1 MSSKLFVGQALI
13 RKEDK
18 RLLTGRGRFIAD
30 LRLPGML
37 QAAFARSPHAHA
49 RIVSLDVSAAL
60 ALPGVVA
67 VLVAADLKPNLAPV
81 PGMQNRP
88 SLAWRNAVTHEI
100 NIPDTPLLA
109 EDTVRYVGEAYAIV
123 VAESRQVAEDAIE
136 LIVPEFDSLPVVR
149 SIEDALRLDP
159 VKVHSQ
165 RINNIVAD
173 FCLRKGDPRS
183 PGLKPL
189 RRLQRSFTNHRFLAA
204 PMECRGVVAEY
215 DDSQDSVMVWS
226 ASQVVHWVRREVARQ
241 LQLPEARVRCVAR
254 DVGGGF
260 GLKGHVYPEEIIVP
274 WLARRLG
281 RPVAWIEDRREN
293 LLNSTHARDDIHET
307 EVVFDEHG
315 RIHALIDQIT
325 KDSGAYTPVG
335 IGAPSNT
342 MSHICS
348 QYHIENLELSARIV
362 LTNKAPNA
370 PYRGSGR
377 PEGTF
382 VMERLIDLIAGELGL
397 EPSEVRMRNMIR
409 PEQMPYAVGIPY
421 RDGVPIVYDSGD
433 YPAVFGAAVRAI
445 GGVEAFR
452 ETQRLARHNRRF
464 LGLGFACYVE
474 GTGSG
479 PFEGATVKIDPS
491 GGIIVA
497 TGAAS
502 QGQGHETVLAQ
513 VSADQWG
520 VTPDEVTML
529 LADTS
534 VIAHGYGSI
543 ASRIAVTSSEA
554 IRAASVI
561 LRRKVFEIAGGLLEC
576 SPEDLELRDGAV
588 RLKGVPSHCVSLAEV
603 ARAAQPGRESRRPK
617 GMPGGLEV
625 TEYFE
630 PEAVTWSYGTHAAI
644 VEVDAETGEVAI
656 GKYVISHDAGVLIN
670 PAVASG
676 QILGGICQGI
686 GGCLL
691 ERVIYDA
698 EGQNLTGSFM
708 DYAMPLASHM
718 PEVEMLHTEIPSP
731 LNPLGIKGLGEGG
744 AVGPAAAIINAV
756 CDALKPFGVE
766 FNRSYVSPQEIVA
779 LLRSHEQG
787 KT

>member
-1 MSSKLFVGQALI
+1 
-13 RKEDK
+13 
-18 RLLTGRGRFIAD
+18 
-30 LRLPGML
+30 
-37 QAAFARSPHAHA
+37 
-49 RIVSLDVSAAL
+49 
-60 ALPGVVA
+60 
-67 VLVAADLKPNLAPV
+67 
-81 PGMQNRP
+81 
-88 SLAWRNAVTHEI
+88 
-100 NIPDTPLLA
+100 
-109 EDTVRYVGEAYAIV
+109 
-123 VAESRQVAEDAIE
+123 
-136 LIVPEFDSLPVVR
+136 
-149 SIEDALRLDP
+149 
-159 VKVHSQ
+159 
-165 RINNIVAD
+165 
-173 FCLRKGDPRS
+173 
-183 PGLKPL
+183 
-189 RRLQRSFTNHRFLAA
+189 
-204 PMECRGVVAEY
+204 MECRGVVAEY
-215 DDSQDSVMVWS
+215 DDSQDSIMVWS
-226 ASQVVHWVRREVARQ
+226 ATQVVHWVRREVAKQ
-241 LQLPEARVRCVAR
+241 LQIPEARVRCVAR

-260 GLKGHVYPEEIIVP
+260 GLKGHVYPEEVIIP
-274 WLARRLG
+274 WLARRLR

-293 LLNSTHARDDIHET
+293 LLNSTHSRDDIHET

-315 RIHALIDQIT
+315 RIHALIDQLT

-342 MSHICS
+342 MSHICG
-348 QYHIENLELSARIV
+348 QYDIQNLELSARIV

-397 EPSEVRMRNMIR
+397 EPAEVRMRNMIQ
-409 PEQMPYAVGIPY
+409 PEQMPHAVGIPY

-433 YPAVFGAAVRAI
+433 YPAVFSAAVRAI
-445 GGVEAFR
+445 GGLAVFR
-452 ETQRLARHNRRF
+452 ETQRLALEEGRF
-464 LGLGFACYVE
+464 LGLGFGPYVE
-474 GTGSG
+474 GTGCG

-491 GGIIVA
+491 GCIVVA

-513 VSADQWG
+513 VAADQWG
-520 VTPDEVTML
+520 VTPDQVTML

-534 VIAHGYGSI
+534 TIAHGYGTI

-554 IRAASVI
+554 IRAASAT

-576 SPEDLELRDGAV
+576 SPGDLELRDGAV
-588 RLKGVPSHCVSLAEV
+588 VLKGVPKHRVSLAEV
-603 ARAAQPGRESRRPK
+603 ARAAQPGRESRRPQ

-644 VEVDAETGEVAI
+644 VEVDTETGEIAI
-656 GKYVISHDAGVLIN
+656 RKYVVSHDAGVLIN
-670 PAVASG
+670 PAIASG
-676 QILGGICQGI
+676 QIVGGICQGI

-691 ERVIYDA
+691 ERVIYDP

-731 LNPLGIKGLGEGG
+731 LNPMGIKGLGEGG
-744 AVGPAAAIINAV
+744 AVGPPAAIINAV
-756 CDALKPFGVE
+756 CDALKPFGFE
-766 FNRSYVSPQEIVA
+766 LNRSYVSPQEIVA
-779 LLRSHEQG
+779 FLKRRRQA